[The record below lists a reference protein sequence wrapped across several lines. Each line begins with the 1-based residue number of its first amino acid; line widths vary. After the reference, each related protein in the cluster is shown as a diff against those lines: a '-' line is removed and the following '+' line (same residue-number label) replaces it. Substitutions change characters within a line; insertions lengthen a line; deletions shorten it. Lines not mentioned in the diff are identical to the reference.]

1 MFFNMFEIMEGLFS
15 VVFIIV
21 AVTIAATAVMSLRA
35 AKRQYDNREKSH
47 FEDAAPNSNETKTD
61 KKPAFCPFCGA
72 PLDENDEKCT
82 YCGARIQHKKFYIRL
97 NDSMHKEKF
106 KISLFYF

>member
-1 MFFNMFEIMEGLFS
+1 MFFNIFKIMKKMFF

-21 AVTIAATAVMSLRA
+21 AVTIAATAKIIIQA

-47 FEDAAPNSNETKTD
+47 FEDAAPNNNETKTD

-82 YCGARIQHKKFYIRL
+82 YCGARI
-97 NDSMHKEKF
+97 
-106 KISLFYF
+106 

>member
-21 AVTIAATAVMSLRA
+21 AVTIAATAVMSLLA

-47 FEDAAPNSNETKTD
+47 FEEAAPNN
-61 KKPAFCPFCGA
+61 
-72 PLDENDEKCT
+72 N
-82 YCGARIQHKKFYIRL
+82 
-97 NDSMHKEKF
+97 
-106 KISLFYF
+106 

>member
-1 MFFNMFEIMEGLFS
+1 MFFNMFEIMEGLVS

-47 FEDAAPNSNETKTD
+47 FEDAAPNNNETKTD

-82 YCGARIQHKKFYIRL
+82 YCGARI
-97 NDSMHKEKF
+97 
-106 KISLFYF
+106 

>member
-35 AKRQYDNREKSH
+35 AKRQYDNR
-47 FEDAAPNSNETKTD
+47 
-61 KKPAFCPFCGA
+61 
-72 PLDENDEKCT
+72 
-82 YCGARIQHKKFYIRL
+82 
-97 NDSMHKEKF
+97 
-106 KISLFYF
+106 

>member
-47 FEDAAPNSNETKTD
+47 FEEAAPNSNETKTD
-61 KKPAFCPFCGA
+61 KKQ
-72 PLDENDEKCT
+72 EKNEEMVWK
-82 YCGARIQHKKFYIRL
+82 INKKDVI
-97 NDSMHKEKF
+97 
-106 KISLFYF
+106 

>member
-21 AVTIAATAVMSLRA
+21 AVTIVATAVMSLRA

-47 FEDAAPNSNETKTD
+47 FEEAAPNSKETKTD
-61 KKPAFCPFCGA
+61 KKQAFCPFCGA
-72 PLDENDEKCT
+72 
-82 YCGARIQHKKFYIRL
+82 RIQRKNSIF
-97 NDSMHKEKF
+97 D
-106 KISLFYF
+106 

>member
-21 AVTIAATAVMSLRA
+21 AVTIAATAVKSLRA

-47 FEDAAPNSNETKTD
+47 FEN
-61 KKPAFCPFCGA
+61 
-72 PLDENDEKCT
+72 
-82 YCGARIQHKKFYIRL
+82 
-97 NDSMHKEKF
+97 
-106 KISLFYF
+106 

>member
-35 AKRQYDNREKSH
+35 AKRQYDKCEKAILKMLRRTITKQKQIKNRRFARFAERPLMKTMKNAHIAEQEYSTK
-47 FEDAAPNSNETKTD
+47 NSIF
-61 KKPAFCPFCGA
+61 A
-72 PLDENDEKCT
+72 
-82 YCGARIQHKKFYIRL
+82 
-97 NDSMHKEKF
+97 
-106 KISLFYF
+106 